1 MIICKLHAIIKNTNK
16 KMKNY
21 ITIILALFAINLS
34 SSQIAVK
41 GKITDANG
49 VPINGATISYANE
62 NSTVKNG
69 TISQEDGNFS
79 FELSETGD
87 YEITVSYIGMKTQ
100 SFQKSF
106 NQLKAYDLGN
116 LILQEGLEQLQLVE
130 ITGRIRTDYNSDYS
144 FFCN

>member
-130 ITGRIRTDYNSDYS
+130 ITGRIRTDYNSD
-144 FFCN
+144 